1 MRVGGCDVGSLGEY
15 TENADVTE
23 VDTQEVMTC
32 RKYSWTGAD
41 STQLCYGDKQT
52 IDDDDDDDRQQQQ
65 QQERVDEDETGVDDA
80 TSEDEE
86 QRRQNR

>member
-41 STQLCYGDKQT
+41 STQLCYDDKQ
-52 IDDDDDDDRQQQQ
+52 IIDDDDDDRQQQQ